1 MEMQKM
7 QKSDLEFAKDVFVR
21 TGDCKHEK
29 KFFYEV
35 RPYKCNLTLTC
46 CGVCNKNISK
56 VYDA

>member
-1 MEMQKM
+1 MQKM
-7 QKSDLEFAKDVFVR
+7 LKSDLEFAKDVFVR